1 MKQKFSEEQ
10 WFWLSIFLG
19 VLTTSIGLGLFA
31 YLGTFSRYTSDDYC
45 LSAFF
50 LNDDLE
56 DQSSR
61 QCFVSSSRYTNILFF
76 GLVDKIFFWY
86 NVASRPALMLPLFV

>member
-19 VLTTSIGLGLFA
+19 VLTTSIGLALFA

-50 LNDDLE
+50 LNDDLV
-56 DQSSR
+56 DQMTR
-61 QCFVSSSRYTNILFF
+61 RYFVSS
-76 GLVDKIFFWY
+76 
-86 NVASRPALMLPLFV
+86 VAWQPSPSGRGHHG